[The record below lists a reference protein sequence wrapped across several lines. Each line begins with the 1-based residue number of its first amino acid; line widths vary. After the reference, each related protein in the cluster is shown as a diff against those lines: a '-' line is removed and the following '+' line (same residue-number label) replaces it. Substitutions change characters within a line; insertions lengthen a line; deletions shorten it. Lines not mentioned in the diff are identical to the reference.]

1 MTAHW
6 TTADIP
12 DQSERVAVVTGANSG
27 LGYHVALALA
37 VSGAEVVLACRSTN
51 RAESAV
57 ASIRASAPAAK
68 VTFIHLDLADL
79 ASVKDFVNSFRG
91 EHDRLDLLVNN
102 AGLMAVDESRTVDG
116 FETQLGVN
124 HLGHF
129 ALTAR
134 LLPALLS
141 TPGARIASMSSMAH
155 RAGYLAIDDL
165 MFDRRRYSRWQAY
178 SQSKLANLLFVLELQ
193 RRLAEVQATAIAVA
207 AHPGMAHTNL
217 GSQGH
222 GLSNR
227 LTQIGLPF
235 NRRSA
240 SGALPLLRA
249 ATDPTARGG
258 QYYGPRWGIVGD
270 PVGDS
275 EPASSGQWL
284 RPRALERVSRADR
297 PGPCLRPS
305 RGLRHHFDSARS
317 QAADASPEMSTSSRC
332 TPVMRA

>member
-1 MTAHW
+1 MAVHW
-6 TTADIP
+6 TTDDIP
-12 DQSERVAVVTGANSG
+12 DQSDRVAVVTGANSG
-27 LGYHVALALA
+27 LGYHIALALA
-37 VSGAEVVLACRSTN
+37 VARAEVVLACRN
-51 RAESAV
+51 IDKAKSAV
-57 ASIRASAPAAK
+57 ASIRAFAPAAR
-68 VTFIHLDLADL
+68 VRFIRLDLADL
-79 ASVKDFVNSFRG
+79 ASVGAFADDFRG
-91 EHDRLDLLVNN
+91 EYDRLDNN
-102 AGLMAVDESRTVDG
+102 AGLMAVDESRTADG

-141 TPGARIASMSSMAH
+141 TPGARIASMSSMVH
-155 RAGYLAIDDL
+155 RAGHLAIDDL

-178 SQSKLANLLFVLELQ
+178 SQSKLANLLFVLELA
-193 RRLAEVQATAIAVA
+193 RRLGEVQAAAIAVA

-249 ATDPTARGG
+249 ATDPTVQGG
-258 QYYGPRWGIVGD
+258 QYYGPRWGIFGD
-270 PVGDS
+270 PVLETPSQQARDG
-275 EPASSGQWL
+275 ASA
-284 RPRALERVSRADR
+284 RALWNASVELT
-297 PGPCLRPS
+297 CLDPAF
-305 RGLRHHFDSARS
+305 GL
-317 QAADASPEMSTSSRC
+317 
-332 TPVMRA
+332 

>member
-27 LGYHVALALA
+27 LGYQVALALA

-57 ASIRASAPAAK
+57 ASIRASAPAAN
-68 VTFIHLDLADL
+68 VTFIQLDLADL

-141 TPGARIASMSSMAH
+141 TPGARIASMSSMVH
-155 RAGYLAIDDL
+155 RAGHLAIDDL

-178 SQSKLANLLFVLELQ
+178 SQSKLANLLFVLELA
-193 RRLAEVQATAIAVA
+193 RRLGEVQAAAIAVA

-249 ATDPTARGG
+249 ATDPTVQGG
-258 QYYGPRWGIVGD
+258 QYYGPRWGIFGD
-270 PVGDS
+270 PVLETPSQQARDG
-275 EPASSGQWL
+275 ASA
-284 RPRALERVSRADR
+284 RALWNASVELT
-297 PGPCLRPS
+297 CLDPAF
-305 RGLRHHFDSARS
+305 GL
-317 QAADASPEMSTSSRC
+317 
-332 TPVMRA
+332 